1 VAIIVN
7 TATAVRIRGQVEL
20 FMKRSLSRQRAGRVT
35 VQGMPESSVVVRPE
49 PMDSGSY
56 TAASRLQAAGLRRAI
71 TLFERA
77 AEVVPLPRSPRP
89 IVIADYGAATGHN
102 SLLPIGAAIAVL
114 RKRTRPE
121 HSVLVTHT
129 DVPEN
134 DFTELFRT
142 LSDDPDTY
150 LKKDHA
156 SFASA
161 VGRSFYSQ
169 IVPSNSVNLA
179 WSAWSIQWLARTPVP
194 IPDHVLVAHSRDEGV
209 RAAYDRQAARD
220 WHEFVAFRGRELSP
234 GGRLVTMTMAI
245 GDDGDFGY
253 RPLLDAISE
262 TLTDLVA
269 RDLLTDDDLG
279 GMTIPI
285 VGRRAKDFLSP
296 FAPSGTFEK
305 LTVEH
310 LEVFDGEDRFWAQHR
325 IDKNANAFGAKWAA
339 FLRVAAFPALAATL
353 PADRRP
359 EFLDELSSGVA
370 DRLAASPTEVRIP
383 LAVVV
388 IEKKQRAHH

>member
-1 VAIIVN
+1 
-7 TATAVRIRGQVEL
+7 
-20 FMKRSLSRQRAGRVT
+20 
-35 VQGMPESSVVVRPE
+35 
-49 PMDSGSY
+49 MDSGSY

-71 TLFERA
+71 TLFEKA

-89 IVIADYGAATGHN
+89 VVIADYGAATGHN
-102 SLLPIGAAIAVL
+102 SLLPIAAAIAAL
-114 RKRTRPE
+114 RRRTRPE

-161 VGRSFYSQ
+161 VGRSYYSQ

-179 WSAWSIQWLARTPVP
+179 WSAWSIQWLSRTPMP
-194 IPDHVLVAHSRDEGV
+194 IPDHVLVAHSRDEAV
-209 RAAYDRQAARD
+209 RAAYARQAAHD

-234 GGRLVTMTMAI
+234 GGRLVVMTLGI

-269 RDLLTDDDLG
+269 RELLTEDEHRE
-279 GMTIPI
+279 MTIPI
-285 VGRRAKDFLSP
+285 VGRRARDFLSP

-310 LEVFDGEDRFWAQHR
+310 LEVFDAEDRFWAQYR
-325 IDKNANAFGAKWAA
+325 IDKKADGLGTRWAA
-339 FLRVAAFPALAATL
+339 FLRTTVFPILAATL
-353 PADRRP
+353 AVERRAG
-359 EFLDELSSGVA
+359 FLDQLSSGVA
-370 DRLAASPTEVRIP
+370 DRLAASPAEVRIP
-383 LAVVV
+383 LAQIV

>member
-1 VAIIVN
+1 
-7 TATAVRIRGQVEL
+7 
-20 FMKRSLSRQRAGRVT
+20 
-35 VQGMPESSVVVRPE
+35 MPESSAVVQPE

-71 TLFERA
+71 TLFEKA
-77 AEVVPLPRSPRP
+77 AEAVPLPRSPRP

-102 SLLPIGAAIAVL
+102 SLLPVGAAIAVL

-121 HSVLVTHT
+121 HAVLVTHT

-161 VGRSFYSQ
+161 VGRSYYSQ

-179 WSAWSIQWLARTPVP
+179 WSAWSIQWLASTPMP
-194 IPDHVLVAHSRDEGV
+194 IPDHVLSAHTRDDAV
-209 RAAYDRQAARD
+209 RTAYARQSAYD

-234 GGRLVTMTMAI
+234 GGRLVVMTI
-245 GDDGDFGY
+245 GISEDGDFGY
-253 RPLLDAISE
+253 QPLLHAIAE

-269 RDLLTDDDLG
+269 KALLTEDELL

-285 VGRRAKDFLSP
+285 VGRRARDFLSP

-310 LEVFDGEDRFWAQHR
+310 LEVFDAEDRFWAQYL
-325 IDKNANAFGAKWAA
+325 IDKKATALGAKWAA
-339 FLRVAAFPALAATL
+339 FLRTTVFPTLAITL
-353 PADRRP
+353 PPGRRAG
-359 EFLDELSSGVA
+359 FLDELTSGVGE
-370 DRLAASPTEVRIP
+370 RLAASPTEVRIP
-383 LAVVV
+383 LALIV
-388 IEKKQRAHH
+388 IEKNQRAHH

>member
-1 VAIIVN
+1 
-7 TATAVRIRGQVEL
+7 
-20 FMKRSLSRQRAGRVT
+20 
-35 VQGMPESSVVVRPE
+35 MPESSVVVQPE

-77 AEVVPLPRSPRP
+77 AEVVPIPRSPRP
-89 IVIADYGAATGHN
+89 VVIADYGAATGHN

-179 WSAWSIQWLARTPVP
+179 WSAWSIQWLARTPTP
-194 IPDHVLVAHSRDEGV
+194 IPDHVVVAYSNDDDV
-209 RAAYDRQAARD
+209 RAAYARQAARD

-234 GGRLVTMTMAI
+234 GGRLVVMTMGI
-245 GDDGDFGY
+245 GEDGDFGY
-253 RPLLDAISE
+253 RPLLDATVE
-262 TLTDLVA
+262 TLTELAA
-269 RDLLTDDDLG
+269 RGIVSEDETHR
-279 GMTIPI
+279 MTIPI
-285 VGRRAKDFLSP
+285 VGRRARDFLSP

-305 LTVEH
+305 LSIEH
-310 LEVFDGEDRFWAQHR
+310 LDVFDAEDRFWAQYLT
-325 IDKNANAFGAKWAA
+325 DGKAEALGARWTA
-339 FLRVAAFPALAATL
+339 FLRMSTFPTLAGVLPAERRRGFTDELCAGVAA
-353 PADRRP
+353 
-359 EFLDELSSGVA
+359 
-370 DRLAASPTEVRIP
+370 RLASAPAEVRIP
-383 LAVVV
+383 LAQIV
-388 IEKKQRAHH
+388 IEKKQRSHH

>member
-1 VAIIVN
+1 
-7 TATAVRIRGQVEL
+7 
-20 FMKRSLSRQRAGRVT
+20 
-35 VQGMPESSVVVRPE
+35 MPESSVVVRPE
-49 PMDSGSY
+49 PVDSGSY

-71 TLFERA
+71 TLFEQA
-77 AEVVPLPRSPRP
+77 AEVVPIPRSPRP
-89 IVIADYGAATGHN
+89 VVIADYGAATGHN

-134 DFTELFRT
+134 DFTALFRT

-150 LKKDHA
+150 LKKDAA

-161 VGRSFYSQ
+161 VGRSYYSQ

-179 WSAWSIQWLARTPVP
+179 WSAWSIQWLARTPMPV
-194 IPDHVLVAHSRDEGV
+194 PDHVLVAHSTDDEV
-209 RAAYDRQAARD
+209 RAAYARQAAHD

-234 GGRLVTMTMAI
+234 GGRLVVMTSAI

-253 RPLLDAISE
+253 RPLLDAMSA
-262 TLTDLVA
+262 TLDDLVA
-269 RDLLTDDDLG
+269 RELLTGDEARA
-279 GMTIPI
+279 MTIPL
-285 VGRRAKDFLSP
+285 VGRRARDFLSP

-310 LEVFDGEDRFWAQHR
+310 VEVFDAEDRFWAQYR
-325 IDKNANAFGAKWAA
+325 IDGKADNLGARWTA
-339 FLRVAAFPALAATL
+339 FLRMSVLPMLAASL
-353 PADRRP
+353 PEDRRVG
-359 EFLDELSSGVA
+359 FLDALCSGVA
-370 DRLAASPTEVRIP
+370 QRVAAEPAEVRIP
-383 LAVVV
+383 LALVV
-388 IEKKQRAHH
+388 IEKKQRANH

>member
-1 VAIIVN
+1 
-7 TATAVRIRGQVEL
+7 
-20 FMKRSLSRQRAGRVT
+20 
-35 VQGMPESSVVVRPE
+35 MPESSAVVRPQ

-71 TLFERA
+71 TLFEHA

-102 SLLPIGAAIAVL
+102 SLLPIGAAIAVV

-142 LSDDPDTY
+142 LSEDPDTY
-150 LKKDHA
+150 LKRDKA

-161 VGRSFYSQ
+161 VGRSFYGQ

-179 WSAWSIQWLARTPVP
+179 WSAWSVQWLARTPLP
-194 IPDHVLVAHSRDEGV
+194 IPDHVVVAHCRDEAV
-209 RAAYDRQAARD
+209 RAAYARQAAYD

-234 GGRLVTMTMAI
+234 GGRLVVMTMAI
-245 GDDGDFGY
+245 SEDGDFGY
-253 RPLLDAISE
+253 RPLLDAISA
-262 TLTDLVA
+262 TLTELVA
-269 RDLLTDDDLG
+269 RELLTDDEAG
-279 GMTIPI
+279 AMTIPI
-285 VGRRAKDFLSP
+285 VGRRARDFSSP

-305 LTVEH
+305 LSVEH
-310 LEVFDGEDRFWAQHR
+310 LEVFDAEDRFWAQYG
-325 IDKNANAFGAKWAA
+325 IDRKADELGARWAE
-339 FLRVAAFPALAATL
+339 FLRGSVFASLVTAL
-353 PADRRP
+353 PVDRRAG
-359 EFLDELSSGVA
+359 FLDELCSGVA
-370 DRLAASPTEVRIP
+370 LRLAAAPAEVRIP
-383 LAVVV
+383 LALVV
-388 IEKKQRAHH
+388 IEKTQRAHH

>member
-1 VAIIVN
+1 
-7 TATAVRIRGQVEL
+7 
-20 FMKRSLSRQRAGRVT
+20 
-35 VQGMPESSVVVRPE
+35 MPQSSVVVQPE
-49 PMDSGSY
+49 PLDSGSY
-56 TAASRLQAAGLRRAI
+56 TASSRLQAAGLQRAI
-71 TLFERA
+71 TLFEQA
-77 AEVVPLPRSPRP
+77 AEAVPIPRPPRP

-179 WSAWSIQWLARTPVP
+179 WSAWSIQWLARTPMPV
-194 IPDHVLVAHSRDEGV
+194 PDHVLVAHSRDEEV
-209 RAAYDRQAARD
+209 RTAYARQAAHD

-234 GGRLVTMTMAI
+234 GGRLVVMTMALAE
-245 GDDGDFGY
+245 DGGFGY

-269 RDLLTDDDLG
+269 QELLTDDELH
-279 GMTIPI
+279 GMTLPI
-285 VGRRAKDFLSP
+285 VGRRARDFSSP

-310 LEVFDGEDRFWAQHR
+310 LEVFDAEDRFWAQYR
-325 IDKNANAFGAKWAA
+325 IDGKSDALGDRWAA
-339 FLRVAAFPALAATL
+339 FLRAAAFPTLAAAL
-353 PADRRP
+353 PADRRAG
-359 EFLDELSSGVA
+359 FLDALSSGVA
-370 DRLAASPTEVRIP
+370 ERLAASPAEVQIP
-383 LAVVV
+383 LALVV
-388 IEKKQRAHH
+388 IEKQQRAQP

>member
-1 VAIIVN
+1 
-7 TATAVRIRGQVEL
+7 
-20 FMKRSLSRQRAGRVT
+20 
-35 VQGMPESSVVVRPE
+35 MPESSVVVRPE

-71 TLFERA
+71 TLFEQA
-77 AEVVPLPRSPRP
+77 AQVVPLPRSPRP
-89 IVIADYGAATGHN
+89 VVIADYGAATGHN

-150 LKKDHA
+150 LKKDNA

-179 WSAWSIQWLARTPVP
+179 WSAWSIQWLARTPMPV
-194 IPDHVLVAHSRDEGV
+194 PDHVLVAYSRDESV

-234 GGRLVTMTMAI
+234 GGRLVAMTMAI
-245 GDDGDFGY
+245 GEDGDFGY

-269 RDLLTDDDLG
+269 RDLLTDDELG

-285 VGRRAKDFLSP
+285 VGRRAREFLSP

-310 LEVFDGEDRFWAQHR
+310 LEVFDGEDRFWAQYQ
-325 IDKNANAFGAKWAA
+325 IDKKSDGFGARWAA
-339 FLRVAAFPALAATL
+339 FLRMAAFPSLAAAL
-353 PADRRP
+353 PAERRP
-359 EFLDELSSGVA
+359 KFLDELFSGVA
-370 DRLAASPTEVRIP
+370 ERLAGSPAEVRIP